1 MTNQKATDKI
11 NNIMKPNHLSMI
23 EFFDADTGDYA
34 TIEKTVTGQYAI
46 SYLGY
51 FDRNI
56 RVEET
61 A

>member
-1 MTNQKATDKI
+1 
-11 NNIMKPNHLSMI
+11 MKPNHLSMI